1 MRVEGFEEITY
12 SSFLIS
18 PVTLQ
23 VYSNL
28 VRLRSFAFKMIS
40 RGRIDQSSNPH
51 SRFLSASQSV
61 RRGKHPRDSDSV
73 SPYNN
78 LDSSES
84 ILSDERSI
92 YNAVRVTT
100 PNDSS
105 PRFYASLIHDNPVHD
120 QGLAVNMA
128 RFVLTD
134 SQDYH
139 TPTTV
144 PARRGRRQRMAG
156 KLGNHT
162 KLLSDQCWQATHW
175 SRPPLSKT
183 TSVLSPRRSLHRKAV
198 SLDTSEC
205 SIRRPRWPGNLE
217 PAVKIVQPPYPPPER
232 MPTPPGL
239 PSFGTSEAMS
249 VSARFMIPDNVA
261 RPPTNLQGSGPA
273 GGQRS
278 SSYGDTLR
286 RLFGLP
292 PSVSHGGLSVNGVG
306 RAEDGTLVQG
316 RFPHRQSGHGM
327 NIGRPLHDHPFH
339 QHNLPIARHE
349 ATDTSYDAYVEAT
362 QTKGGLGR
370 SPNGHVQ
377 PLARPPRRRFPF
389 PSNPAPAVVNRLPR
403 PRATALLSLPRNL
416 TGSDSPAYPVESS
429 AQVTRTSGD
438 HVPPNPSRL
447 HSVLTMAGCGG
458 GANEYPHARTPVCP
472 DVLAW
477 VKTQRCLFCCCCCS
491 GSHEE
496 PDDSLGA
503 TSSRDTYVTAQ
514 SQVSPAR
521 SQNEN
526 SEGNARLHGFQ
537 GWISSLYGVTFPTLV
552 NHAAV

>member
-1 MRVEGFEEITY
+1 
-12 SSFLIS
+12 
-18 PVTLQ
+18 
-23 VYSNL
+23 
-28 VRLRSFAFKMIS
+28 MIP

-51 SRFLSASQSV
+51 SQFFSASRSL
-61 RRGKHPRDSDSV
+61 RGGKHPRDSDSV
-73 SPYNN
+73 SPYDNP
-78 LDSSES
+78 DSSES

-105 PRFYASLIHDNPVHD
+105 PRFYASLLHDNPVHE

-128 RFVLTD
+128 RFVPTD
-134 SQDYH
+134 SRDDH

-144 PARRGRRQRMAG
+144 STRRGRRQRMVG

-175 SRPPLSKT
+175 SRPPVSKT
-183 TSVLSPRRSLHRKAV
+183 TSVLDPRRSLHRKAV
-198 SLDTSEC
+198 SLDANER

-217 PAVKIVQPPYPPPER
+217 PAVKTVQPPYPPLER
-232 MPTPPGL
+232 TPTPPGL

-249 VSARFMIPDNVA
+249 VSARFMIPDNIA
-261 RPPTNLQGSGPA
+261 RSPANLQGNGPA
-273 GGQRS
+273 GGQRT

-292 PSVSHGGLSVNGVG
+292 PSASHAGLSVNGIG

-339 QHNLPIARHE
+339 QRNLPIARHE
-349 ATDTSYDAYVEAT
+349 VTNTSYNPYLEAA
-362 QTKGGLGR
+362 QTKGGLGQN
-370 SPNGHVQ
+370 PNRHVQ

-416 TGSDSPAYPVESS
+416 TGSDGPVDPAGSS
-429 AQVTRTSGD
+429 AQGTRASGD
-438 HVPPNPSRL
+438 HIPPSPSRL

-458 GANEYPHARTPVCP
+458 GADEDPHTSTPVCP

-477 VKTQRCLFCCCCCS
+477 VKTQRYLFCCCCS

-514 SQVSPAR
+514 SQVSPVG

-526 SEGNARLHGFQ
+526 SEGNTRLHGFQ
-537 GWISSLYGVTFPTLV
+537 AWISSLYGVMFPTLV
-552 NHAAV
+552 NPGTI

>member
-1 MRVEGFEEITY
+1 
-12 SSFLIS
+12 
-18 PVTLQ
+18 
-23 VYSNL
+23 
-28 VRLRSFAFKMIS
+28 MIP

-51 SRFLSASQSV
+51 SQFCSASQSL

-73 SPYNN
+73 SPYDNP
-78 LDSSES
+78 DSSES

-105 PRFYASLIHDNPVHD
+105 PRFYASLIHDNPVQE

-128 RFVLTD
+128 RFVPTD

-139 TPTTV
+139 TFITV
-144 PARRGRRQRMAG
+144 PTRRGRRQRMVG

-162 KLLSDQCWQATHW
+162 KLLSDQCWQATHR

-183 TSVLSPRRSLHRKAV
+183 TSVPDPRRSLHRKAV
-198 SLDTSEC
+198 SLDAIERGT
-205 SIRRPRWPGNLE
+205 RRPRWPGNLE
-217 PAVKIVQPPYPPPER
+217 PAVKTIQPPYPPPER
-232 MPTPPGL
+232 TPTPPGL

-249 VSARFMIPDNVA
+249 VSARFMIPDNIA
-261 RPPTNLQGSGPA
+261 RSPANLQGGGPA

-286 RLFGLP
+286 RLFGFP
-292 PSVSHGGLSVNGVG
+292 PSASHGGLSVNGIG
-306 RAEDGTLVQG
+306 RAEDGTIVQG

-339 QHNLPIARHE
+339 QRNLPIARHE
-349 ATDTSYDAYVEAT
+349 ATDTSYDPYVEAA

-370 SPNGHVQ
+370 SPNRHVQ

-389 PSNPAPAVVNRLPR
+389 PSNPAPAVVNRRPR
-403 PRATALLSLPRNL
+403 PRAIALLSLPRNL
-416 TGSDSPAYPVESS
+416 TGSDGPADPAESS
-429 AQVTRTSGD
+429 VQGTRASGD
-438 HVPPNPSRL
+438 HIPPNPSRL

-458 GANEYPHARTPVCP
+458 GGGGADEDPHASTPVCP

-477 VKTQRCLFCCCCCS
+477 VKTQRCLFCCCCS

-514 SQVSPAR
+514 SQVSPAGA
-521 SQNEN
+521 QNEN
-526 SEGNARLHGFQ
+526 SEGNTRLHGFQ
-537 GWISSLYGVTFPTLV
+537 AWISSLYGVMFPTLM
-552 NHAAV
+552 NPAAV

>member
-1 MRVEGFEEITY
+1 
-12 SSFLIS
+12 
-18 PVTLQ
+18 
-23 VYSNL
+23 
-28 VRLRSFAFKMIS
+28 
-40 RGRIDQSSNPH
+40 
-51 SRFLSASQSV
+51 
-61 RRGKHPRDSDSV
+61 
-73 SPYNN
+73 
-78 LDSSES
+78 
-84 ILSDERSI
+84 
-92 YNAVRVTT
+92 
-100 PNDSS
+100 
-105 PRFYASLIHDNPVHD
+105 
-120 QGLAVNMA
+120 
-128 RFVLTD
+128 
-134 SQDYH
+134 
-139 TPTTV
+139 
-144 PARRGRRQRMAG
+144 
-156 KLGNHT
+156 
-162 KLLSDQCWQATHW
+162 
-175 SRPPLSKT
+175 
-183 TSVLSPRRSLHRKAV
+183 
-198 SLDTSEC
+198 
-205 SIRRPRWPGNLE
+205 
-217 PAVKIVQPPYPPPER
+217 